1 MTSETPRTG
10 TADDAPG
17 GSAADAARDATGGG
31 TVVLLTEEPLHGPDV
46 DRLLALHPAEDGGP
60 EWGYWVVV
68 PQDTQRNLLADVV
81 DHLGVGELRA
91 ALAAVRGGEPDPAA
105 ARAEAAEVLAT
116 TLEAL
121 RARGREVDGALT
133 EDDPLPAV
141 RDAVERR
148 GADEVVVVSR
158 PRLLEDTFHRD
169 WASRARD
176 ALGVPV
182 LHVYGGTT
190 SVG

>member
-1 MTSETPRTG
+1 MTSETPQAG
-10 TADDAPG
+10 PAD
-17 GSAADAARDATGGG
+17 DAARDATGGG

-60 EWGYWVVV
+60 EWAYWVVV
-68 PQDTQRNLLADVV
+68 PQDTQRNLLAEFV
-81 DHLGVGELRA
+81 DQLGLGRLREA
-91 ALAAVRGGEPDPAA
+91 FATVHDPAPDAAA
-105 ARAEAAEVLAT
+105 ARSAAAEVLAT
-116 TLEAL
+116 TLAAL
-121 RARGREVDGALT
+121 RERGRGADGLLT
-133 EDDPLPAV
+133 ADDPLPAV
-141 RDAVERR
+141 RDAVEQH